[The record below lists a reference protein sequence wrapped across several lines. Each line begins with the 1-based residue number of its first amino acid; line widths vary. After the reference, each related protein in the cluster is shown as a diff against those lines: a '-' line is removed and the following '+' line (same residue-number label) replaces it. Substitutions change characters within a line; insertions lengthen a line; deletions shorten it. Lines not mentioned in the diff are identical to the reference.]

1 MALFKKSQPTPKP
14 VGKFI
19 VIEGS
24 EGADKNTQIELLAK
38 TLGSYDYEGMVF
50 DFPQYSSVSAEML
63 TNYSEGKYG
72 DLNPEAVSILFALDR
87 FDAGFDIRKHLSEG
101 KIILANRYTSS
112 SAAHQG
118 SKILDRT
125 DRIKFYKWL
134 DNLEHITFNI
144 PKPDL
149 TIILHSNQNKS
160 EVNSA
165 YAEISSLFPNTK
177 LVECTEQ
184 ETILSPQEIHSK
196 VWELVRRIVLR
207 NNSF

>member
-1 MALFKKSQPTPKP
+1 MAIFKKSEPAPKP
-14 VGKFI
+14 IGKFI

-24 EGADKNTQIELLAK
+24 GSTDKNTQVELLAK
-38 TLGSYDYEGMVF
+38 TLGSYDYDGMVF

-72 DLNPEAVSILFALDR
+72 DLNPEATSILFALDR
-87 FDAGFDIRKHLSEG
+87 FDAGFDIRQHLSDG
-101 KIILANRYTSS
+101 KIVLANRYTSS

-118 SKILDRT
+118 SKIFDRA

-134 DNLEHITFNI
+134 DNLEHSIFNI

-149 TIILHSNQNKS
+149 TIILHSSPDKS
-160 EVNSA
+160 EADTA
-165 YAEISSLFPNTK
+165 YTEIASLFPNTK
-177 LVECTEQ
+177 LVECSEQ
-184 ETILSPQEIHSK
+184 GVILSAQEIHAK
-196 VWELVRRIVLR
+196 VWELVRRMVLR

>member
-1 MALFKKSQPTPKP
+1 MAIFKKSEPAPKP
-14 VGKFI
+14 MGKFI

-24 EGADKNTQIELLAK
+24 GSTDKNTQVELLAK
-38 TLGSYDYEGMVF
+38 TLGSYDYDGMVF

-63 TNYSEGKYG
+63 TNYSEAKYG
-72 DLNPEAVSILFALDR
+72 DLNPEATSILFALDR
-87 FDAGFDIRKHLSEG
+87 FDAGFDIRQHLSEG

-134 DNLEHITFNI
+134 DNLEHSIFNI

-149 TIILHSNQNKS
+149 TIILHSSPDKS
-160 EVNSA
+160 EADTA
-165 YAEISSLFPNTK
+165 YAEIASLFPNTK
-177 LVECTEQ
+177 LVECSEQ
-184 ETILSPQEIHSK
+184 GTMLSAQEIHAK
-196 VWELVRRIVLR
+196 VWELVRRMVLR